1 MPHSLIME
9 RKKPIC
15 IMEKDPLNSA
25 LSHTRYFFNKEN
37 KVRKRAEFLH
47 AYAKTQPVK
56 RRGVAVFV
64 LNRGEEPPLPTRL
77 GITAT
82 KKTIG
87 DAHKRNRLRR
97 VVREIF
103 RLSLPQFKPG
113 HTVIVNMTRAS
124 LEMNYEQ
131 LRRSLHSVWRETG
144 LFQELPE
151 PVVVPE
157 KVEIDPGHSAF
168 AKVLYVI
175 ESPFRLAVL
184 GTVKLYRLII
194 SPIMP
199 PICRFHPSC
208 SAYGLECLQTL
219 PFHRALPLMIWRILR
234 CNPLCRGGY
243 DPVPNGRH
251 SQCPGED
258 SVPKPKQLPKKL

>member
-1 MPHSLIME
+1 MPA
-9 RKKPIC
+9 R
-15 IMEKDPLNSA
+15 IMEKDQLNSV
-25 LSHTRYFFNKEN
+25 LPRTRLFFNKEN

-47 AYAKTQPVK
+47 AYATTQAVK

-64 LNRGEEPPLPTRL
+64 LNRGEESPQPTRL

-103 RLSLPQFKPG
+103 RLSLPQLKPG
-113 HTVIVNMTRAS
+113 YTVIVNMTRAS
-124 LEMNYEQ
+124 LEMNSEQ
-131 LRRSLHSVWRETG
+131 LRRNLYSVWRETG
-144 LFQELPE
+144 LFEELPA
-151 PVVVPE
+151 PAVVSE
-157 KVEIDPGHSAF
+157 SAAVVQGQSTF
-168 AKVLYVI
+168 KKVLYAV
-175 ESPFRLAVL
+175 ESPFRLAIL
-184 GTVKLYRLII
+184 GLVKLYRLVI

-199 PICRFHPSC
+199 PICRFYPSC

-219 PFHRALPLMIWRILR
+219 PFHRAFPLMIWRILR
-234 CNPLCRGGY
+234 CNPLCKGGY

-251 SQCPGED
+251 SRCADED
-258 SVPKPKQLPKKL
+258 SIPKPKQLPKQL